1 MRSCRHCAHE
11 NADHLPYCS
20 RCGRRFAGT
29 TFAPDGGYASA
40 RGQMAAMSP
49 SAVMSRTMLATPPP
63 GRNVANG
70 PNGHKGANGHTG
82 PQTLAMGPAALAR
95 EGRPTGGL
103 RGAGDSISY
112 IYVFLRGKIHAG
124 ERRRRLVE
132 ESDGATTLLAGAI
145 RDLGTTVLR
154 EGVQH
159 ADLTGLLEAFG
170 RAEASR
176 EGAIADL
183 AAAEHQKAIEETR
196 LAAQEAAFEAEWKVA
211 DGVSTDADEV
221 LRAATVESER
231 VRARLGRVK
240 DERARLARDL
250 EAAAAA
256 PDGQSRVDHLKH
268 DDEGAAAEQR
278 TLEAQIARLEP
289 QLADLRAKSAALR
302 AAAGATRSKLDQALV
317 SRRQVASAMAAS
329 VAGHVRDRANAEQES
344 AMLTEQLGRATLQAR
359 PAVSSLLS
367 VYQRVDRLQ
376 ETIADRTNELGA
388 LERASAAYDGRKLSK
403 GIGLVTF
410 LLAAGA
416 VALWFATQR

>member
-29 TFAPDGGYASA
+29 TFSPDGGYASA

-49 SAVMSRTMLATPPP
+49 SAVMSRTMLATPTPWS
-63 GRNVANG
+63 GAN
-70 PNGHKGANGHTG
+70 GANGHTG
-82 PQTLAMGPAALAR
+82 PQTMAMGPAALAR
-95 EGRPTGGL
+95 ENASRSTGGL
-103 RGAGDSISY
+103 RGAGDSIAY

-124 ERRRRLVE
+124 ERRRRLIE
-132 ESDGATTLLAGAI
+132 ERDGATTLLSGAI

-159 ADLTGLLEAFG
+159 TDLTGLLEAIG

-183 AAAEHQKAIEETR
+183 AAAEHQKAIEEAR
-196 LAAQEAAFEAEWKVA
+196 LASQEAAFEAEWKVA

-240 DERARLARDL
+240 DERARLARDID
-250 EAAAAA
+250 AAAAQ

-268 DDEGAAAEQR
+268 DDEGAGAEQQ
-278 TLEAQIARLEP
+278 TLEAQMARLEP

-302 AAAGATRSKLDQALV
+302 AAAGAARSKLDQALV

-329 VAGHVRDRANAEQES
+329 VAGHVRDRSNAEQES

-376 ETIADRTNELGA
+376 ETISDRTNELGA
-388 LERASAAYDGRKLSK
+388 LERAAAAYDGRKLSK

-410 LLAAGA
+410 LLAVGG
-416 VALWFATQR
+416 VALWWSMRR

>member
-29 TFAPDGGYASA
+29 TYSPDGGYASA

-49 SAVMSRTMLATPPP
+49 SAVMSRTMLATPPRF
-63 GRNVANG
+63 GSNGANG
-70 PNGHKGANGHTG
+70 NQGHTG
-82 PQTLAMGPAALAR
+82 PQTMAMGPAALAR
-95 EGRPTGGL
+95 ENAVRPTSGL
-103 RGAGDSISY
+103 RGAGDSIAY

-124 ERRRRLVE
+124 ERRRRLIE
-132 ESDGATTLLAGAI
+132 ERDGATTLLAGAI

-159 ADLTGLLEAFG
+159 ADLTGLLEAIG

-196 LAAQEAAFEAEWKVA
+196 LASQEAAFEAEWKVA

-231 VRARLGRVK
+231 VRTRLGRVK

-250 EAAAAA
+250 DAAAAT

-268 DDEGAAAEQR
+268 DDEGAAAEQQ

-289 QLADLRAKSAALR
+289 QLADLRAKSASLR
-302 AAAGATRSKLDQALV
+302 AAAGAARSKLDQALV

-329 VAGHVRDRANAEQES
+329 VAGHVRDRSNAEQES

-376 ETIADRTNELGA
+376 ETISDRTNELGA
-388 LERASAAYDGRKLSK
+388 LERAAAAYDGRKLSK

-410 LLAAGA
+410 LLAFGGA
-416 VALWFATQR
+416 ALWWSMRR